1 MKDNNLAYSISMALA
16 CLIAYWLM
24 TDVLNKIVSPD
35 DDLLGGMW
43 AAVAAAFVF
52 RDARQASLSAGLSRL
67 IATFI
72 SFALCLVYLAIAKP
86 APLGM
91 ALLVAMGTFVL
102 VLINRREEIITTAIT
117 TIVVMVVAILD
128 PTDAVKQP
136 LLRMVD
142 TVVGVAVGVG
152 IGAVCNRAMTLA
164 LDPDRSRRSR

>member
-91 ALLVAMGTFVL
+91 ALLVALGTFVL

-128 PTDAVKQP
+128 PTDALKQP

-152 IGAVCNRAMTLA
+152 VGAVCNRAVTFA
-164 LDPDRSRRSR
+164 LDSYRSRRSR